1 MNKQLGKLLAA
12 VLLLACLPVGAQG
25 TESSQ
30 ETIPAMGSPYEGTV
44 VDMAIWTENEGWST
58 FQEGEYYRLT
68 NAKGE
73 VLVSSADGWSGNMPW
88 KATSSPGYPIA
99 PSVAYSDYYLLD
111 VNVQKVDGRTASICF
126 FLNDTGC
133 EWYRISGTGISSVE
147 LTPESLIITGQDMT
161 YDVTVSQVDHATGE
175 RYAYGDI
182 YIEGSGESRVCFTQL
197 QAETVQVD
205 TQLAPAALR
214 LRDNHG
220 QVDLTAQL
228 APEEIALV
236 NQAIT
241 APGITT
247 ALPPEP
253 ESWPLALG
261 IGAGVLFIVGI
272 VLLLWRARRKK
283 RPAPPES
290 APERPPEAD
299 SPDSGGS

>member
-30 ETIPAMGSPYEGTV
+30 ETVSKETGLSEGALIHV
-44 VDMAIWTENEGWST
+44 SIWQDDKWAPL
-58 FQEGEYYRLT
+58 QAGESWQLT
-68 NAKGE
+68 NAQGQILINTAE
-73 VLVSSADGWSGNMPW
+73 GRSGDLPW
-88 KATSSPGYPIA
+88 RSIGYIG
-99 PSVAYSDYYLLD
+99 YGMGYGINDSDYYLLELD
-111 VNVQKVDGRTASICF
+111 LQWIAGKEVEISILKYELDGTWCSIE
-126 FLNDTGC
+126 GA
-133 EWYRISGTGISSVE
+133 GISSIAF
-147 LTPESLIITGQDMT
+147 TPEALTVTGQEMT
-161 YDVTVSQVDHATGE
+161 YEITFSQRGDLEPLVCAEGNGESQV
-175 RYAYGDI
+175 R
-182 YIEGSGESRVCFTQL
+182 FTSL
-197 QAETVQVD
+197 QEETIQVD
-205 TQLAPAALR
+205 TQLASSTVWLGRSMELAEA
-214 LRDNHG
+214 
-220 QVDLTAQL
+220 TAQL

-261 IGAGVLFIVGI
+261 IGAGVLAAAAI
-272 VLLLWRARRKK
+272 VLLRWQARRKK
-283 RPAPPES
+283 RPAPPEP

>member
-12 VLLLACLPVGAQG
+12 VLLLACLPVRVLG

-30 ETIPAMGSPYEGTV
+30 ETVSKETGLSEGALIDV
-44 VDMAIWTENEGWST
+44 SIWQADEWTPL
-58 FQEGEYYRLT
+58 QAGESWQLT
-68 NAKGE
+68 NSSGE
-73 VLVSSADGWSGNMPW
+73 TLVWTAEGQSGNMPW
-88 KATSSPGYPIA
+88 RPIVYPGSSGGNA
-99 PSVAYSDYYLLD
+99 GVEHSDYYLLELD
-111 VNVQKVDGRTASICF
+111 LQWIEGKQVNVGILKYANGGSWCHVSGRYIT
-126 FLNDTGC
+126 
-133 EWYRISGTGISSVE
+133 SVE
-147 LTPESLIITGQDMT
+147 FTPEALIITGQDMNYEAT
-161 YDVTVSQVDHATGE
+161 LHQSNTTAGGMQDV
-175 RYAYGDI
+175 DI
-182 YIEGSGESRVCFTQL
+182 RIEGSGESRVCFTQL
-197 QAETVQVD
+197 QEETVQVD

-214 LRDNHG
+214 LRDNDG

-247 ALPPEP
+247 TLPPEP

-290 APERPPEAD
+290 APERPPEET
-299 SPDSGGS
+299 GTQ

>member
-30 ETIPAMGSPYEGTV
+30 ETIPARGSIFEGTV
-44 VDMAIWTENEGWST
+44 VNMSIWAEAEGGVP

-68 NAKGE
+68 NAEGE
-73 VLVSSADGWSGNMPW
+73 VLIRSADGWSGNMPW
-88 KATSSPGYPIA
+88 KATSIPGYPPS
-99 PSVAYSDYYLLD
+99 PSVAYSDYYLLE
-111 VNVQKVDGRTASICF
+111 VNVQKTSGRWATTGFS
-126 FLNDTGC
+126 LNDTGD
-133 EWYRISGTGISSVE
+133 WYNIRGIGISSVE
-147 LTPESLIITGQDMT
+147 LTPEALIITGQDMT
-161 YDVTVSQVDHATGE
+161 YDVIVSQLDRATGE
-175 RYAYGDI
+175 MYAYGDI
-182 YIEGSGESRVCFTQL
+182 YIEGSGESQVCFTQL
-197 QAETVQVD
+197 QEETVQVD

-214 LRDNHG
+214 LRDNDG

-261 IGAGVLFIVGI
+261 IGAGVLAAAAI
-272 VLLLWRARRKK
+272 VLLRWQARRKK

>member
-1 MNKQLGKLLAA
+1 MNMSIWAEA
-12 VLLLACLPVGAQG
+12 
-25 TESSQ
+25 
-30 ETIPAMGSPYEGTV
+30 EGGV
-44 VDMAIWTENEGWST
+44 P

-68 NAKGE
+68 NAEGE
-73 VLVSSADGWSGNMPW
+73 VLIRSADGWSGNMPW
-88 KATSSPGYPIA
+88 KATSIPGYLPS
-99 PSVAYSDYYLLD
+99 PSVAYSDYYLLE
-111 VNVQKVDGRTASICF
+111 VNVQKTSGRWATTGFS
-126 FLNDTGC
+126 LNDTGD
-133 EWYRISGTGISSVE
+133 WYNIRGIGISSVE
-147 LTPESLIITGQDMT
+147 LTPEALIITGQDMT
-161 YDVTVSQVDHATGE
+161 YDVTVSQLDRATGE
-175 RYAYGDI
+175 MYAYGDI

-197 QAETVQVD
+197 QEETVQVD

-214 LRDNHG
+214 LRDNDG

-290 APERPPEAD
+290 APERPPEET
-299 SPDSGGS
+299 GTQ